1 MSPEHKTHKGMKPS
15 FLLRFISGEYA
26 GTEFPVYEGK
36 ALYAGRNPELDIVL
50 YDDLVSREHTKIECI
65 NGVVQ
70 VTDLDSTNGTYLYA
84 ERIKQARL
92 EPGDRL
98 IIGASIL
105 QLTKRGTST
114 GLRPVPKR
122 LLEKGTQVMFSGH
135 LADIP
140 LIDMLQMLHINK
152 KTGVVVIASPQQKG
166 AVFLKE
172 GAVVFGQL
180 DGQNIAPLKAVY
192 RMLAWTEGTFEFGA
206 SKRND
211 FDRPIPIP
219 TQTLLMEGIKHND
232 ALDAMRRELPL
243 DHQKICIPRPM
254 QSLLADLDQ
263 EQLRFLQI
271 AHNAHAVATYLDTA
285 PASDLDAYRVLV
297 HLIKA
302 GYLEI
307 DTLSR

>member
-1 MSPEHKTHKGMKPS
+1 MSPETAPRSGLKPS
-15 FLLRFISGEYA
+15 YLLRFISGEYA
-26 GTEFPVYEGK
+26 GKEFPVYEGK

-50 YDDLVSREHTKIECI
+50 YDDLVSREHTKIECL

-70 VTDLDSTNGTYLYA
+70 VTDLESTNGTYLYA

-105 QLTKRGTST
+105 QLVKVGTST

-122 LLEKGTQVMFSGH
+122 LLEEGTQVVFSGH

-152 KTGVVVIASPQQKG
+152 KSGVVVIASGMLQG
-166 AVFLKE
+166 AVFLKD
-172 GAVVFGQL
+172 GAVVFGQIE
-180 DGQNIAPLKAVY
+180 DQSIAPLKAVY
-192 RMLAWTEGTFEFGA
+192 RMLGWTDGTFEFGA
-206 SKRND
+206 SKRTA

-232 ALDAMRRELPL
+232 ALDAARRELPL
-243 DHQKICIPRPM
+243 DHQKVRIPRP
-254 QSLLADLDQ
+254 LKAPLTDLDNDK
-263 EQLRFLQI
+263 LRFLQI
-271 AHNAHAVATYLDTA
+271 AHNAHRVGAYLDSA
-285 PASDLDAYRVLV
+285 PASDLDAYRMLTV
-297 HLIKA
+297 LIKA

-307 DTLSR
+307 DTRGH